1 MRKKMVAN
9 ELAIDAMTDEEIER
23 ASKRHQIFA
32 KLRNCDEL
40 IDTLLKRDREEL
52 DMIMCVECAHIGKS
66 GYGWQCSNA
75 IKAQVSTNPKDHVPR
90 QFVFM
95 LQRCLGFRKRK

>member
-1 MRKKMVAN
+1 MVAN

-52 DMIMCVECAHIGKS
+52 DMVMCVECSYIGKS
-66 GYGWQCSNA
+66 NNGWQCSNA
-75 IKAQVSTNPKDHVPR
+75 IKAQVSMEPKDLLPLSLIHISEPTR
-90 QFVFM
+90 PY
-95 LQRCLGFRKRK
+95 

>member
-1 MRKKMVAN
+1 MVAN

-40 IDTLLKRDREEL
+40 IDTLLKRDREAL

-75 IKAQVSTNPKDHVPR
+75 IKAQVSTNPKDYVPR

-95 LQRCLGFRKRK
+95 LQRCPGFRERK

>member
-1 MRKKMVAN
+1 MRKKMIAN

-52 DMIMCVECAHIGKS
+52 DMVMCVECSYIGKS
-66 GYGWQCSNA
+66 NNGWQCSNA
-75 IKAQVSTNPKDHVPR
+75 IKAQVSIEPKDLLPK
-90 QFVFM
+90 QFVFT
-95 LQRCLGFRKRK
+95 LQRCPGFRGRK

>member
-1 MRKKMVAN
+1 MVAN
-9 ELAIDAMTDEEIER
+9 ELSLDAMTDEEIEM

-32 KLRNCDEL
+32 KLRNADKL

-52 DMIMCVECAHIGKS
+52 DMIMCVECSHIQKS
-66 GYGWQCSNA
+66 NSGWQCSNA
-75 IKAQVSTNPKDHVPR
+75 IKAEVSTHPKDHVPR

-95 LQRCLGFRKRK
+95 LQRCSGFKERK

>member
-1 MRKKMVAN
+1 MAN
-9 ELAIDAMTDEEIER
+9 ELAIDAMTDEEIDR

-66 GYGWQCSNA
+66 KNGWQCSNA

-90 QFVFM
+90 TFVFM
-95 LQRCLGFRKRK
+95 LQRCPGFKERK